1 MPMNPEDIKNKGW
14 LVKRLAA
21 YESMSEGEFRD
32 MTIGLLNVLVSEL
45 LENATIEPSKFRRED
60 LERLA
65 MILSIKTDNPKE

>member
-21 YESMSEGEFRD
+21 YETMSEGEFRD
-32 MTIGLLNVLVSEL
+32 MLNVLVSEL

-65 MILSIKTDNPKE
+65 MILSIKTDNPKD

>member
-1 MPMNPEDIKNKGW
+1 
-14 LVKRLAA
+14 
-21 YESMSEGEFRD
+21 MSEGEFRD

-65 MILSIKTDNPKE
+65 MILSIKTDNPKD